1 MKPLCVLLAASL
13 LSALPRAR
21 AQNDQVSDAPAEIAT
36 PSPAMRGI
44 PVPVENAT
52 PSVQPEASHP
62 PLEHV
67 KPSVELIKSCRA
79 ELAAEPD
86 GKSKADVLG
95 ALSDLENGAAQV
107 APEQRQ
113 GFIDGHLGGFN
124 AAVLE
129 LDRDAPGSLA
139 LKAERNAAMLNG
151 RADRWQESRDFA
163 GKALAR
169 DPNDLI
175 SLVVRARANVGLQDY
190 ARAYADAARAMK
202 VDPNMASAYTA
213 RAAAEYGMGQYL
225 QALEDSKRALA
236 LDSLDATAFDI
247 MKLSEGRTHLSAPN
261 FGGGAPQVSDSVERE
276 YHGMMQQLSQ
286 VEKSRQIPDE
296 EIRPAS
302 VSRLVESAGAKLS
315 VKDYWGALAETDKA
329 LAVDPS
335 DARALY
341 FRAAAH
347 NLLGEYGGAVED
359 ATKGL
364 TIRPTNVD
372 LLDARSWALDRM
384 GRLDDAVAD
393 AHHALELD
401 PRDAYALVNR
411 AFADEQRRD
420 YAAMLEDYR
429 AAALMDPQ
437 FGPDYRD
444 AARRHGLA
452 APPLPGERAPAP
464 DSGSPPRAR
473 TFGVVLL
480 SSLAG
485 GLLIALGLLHVGSAV
500 REERTRSAAPNIL
513 ERDYEIGKPIG
524 QGGMGVVYRGFD
536 RKLKRPVALKTLRDE
551 YQLDAAAKAGFLEE
565 ARTVAEL
572 HHPSIV
578 AIYNIVDDPRGIALV
593 FELLEGR
600 PLDEAIAERGRL
612 RISEIKRVLRP
623 VCDALEYAHAH
634 GVVHRDLKPS
644 NVMLLSDGGVKVLDF
659 GISRHAAGA
668 AKNPVTQTVVGTPH
682 YMAPEQEYGVV
693 RKESDLFSLGTV
705 LYEATT
711 GARPFE
717 GSAAIKLARG
727 YRRASSRVPGLPRE
741 LDALIDRAL
750 EPDPDKRISS
760 AAEFWLALC
769 EIPEAA

>member
-1 MKPLCVLLAASL
+1 MKPLRALLAASL
-13 LSALPRAR
+13 VLALPRAR
-21 AQNDQVSDAPAEIAT
+21 ARGDEVGDALAEFPTPPPVARLAPATA
-36 PSPAMRGI
+36 A
-44 PVPVENAT
+44 
-52 PSVQPEASHP
+52 PEAEAARP

-86 GKSKADVLG
+86 GKAKADVLG
-95 ALSDLENGAAQV
+95 ALSDLEAGAAQV

-113 GFIDGHLGGFN
+113 GWIDGHLGGFN
-124 AAVLE
+124 AAVQELE
-129 LDRDAPGSLA
+129 RDAPSSLA
-139 LKAERNAAMLNG
+139 LKAARNAAMLNG
-151 RADRWQESRDFA
+151 RADRWRESRDFA
-163 GKALAR
+163 GKALDLA
-169 DPNDLI
+169 PNDLV
-175 SLVVRARANVGLQDY
+175 SLVVRSRANIGLQDY
-190 ARAYADAARAMK
+190 ARAYADAARAAK
-202 VDPNMASAYTA
+202 VDPNMAAAYTA
-213 RAAAEYGMGQYL
+213 RAGAEYGLGQYL
-225 QALEDSKRALA
+225 QSLEDAKRALA

-247 MKLSEGRTHLSAPN
+247 MKLSEGRTRLAAPD
-261 FGGGAPQVSDSVERE
+261 FGGDGAAAQVSDAVERE
-276 YHGMMQQLSQ
+276 YHGMIQQLNQ
-286 VEKSRQIPDE
+286 VERSRQAPDE
-296 EIRPAS
+296 EVRPAT
-302 VSRLVESAGAKLS
+302 VTRLVASAGEKLS
-315 VKDYWGALAETDKA
+315 LKDYWGSIAESDKA
-329 LAVDPS
+329 LALDPN

-364 TIRPTNVD
+364 TIRPTSVD

-411 AFADEQRRD
+411 AYASEQRRD
-420 YAAMLEDYR
+420 YAGMLEDYR
-429 AAALMDPQ
+429 AAAIMEPQ
-437 FGPDYRD
+437 FEPDYRD

-452 APPLPGERAPAP
+452 AASLPRDGAAAP
-464 DSGSPPRAR
+464 DSAPPTRAR

-500 REERTRSAAPNIL
+500 REERGRSAGPKSL
-513 ERDYEIGKPIG
+513 ESDYEIGRPIG
-524 QGGMGVVYRGFD
+524 QGGMGIVYRGFD
-536 RKLKRPVALKTLRDE
+536 RKLKRPVAIKTLRDE
-551 YQLDAAAKAGFLEE
+551 YQLDDSAKAGFLEE

-572 HHPSIV
+572 HHPAIVSIH
-578 AIYNIVDDPRGIALV
+578 NIVEDPRGVALV

-612 RISEIKRVLRP
+612 SIAETKRVLRP
-623 VCDALEYAHAH
+623 VCAALEYAHAH

-668 AKNPVTQTVVGTPH
+668 AKKAVTQNVVGTPH
-682 YMAPEQEYGVV
+682 YMAPEQEYGIV
-693 RKESDLFSLGTV
+693 RKESDIFSLGAV

-717 GSAAIKLARG
+717 GSAAVKLARG
-727 YRRASSRVPGLPRE
+727 YRRASGRVPGLPPA

-750 EPDPDKRISS
+750 EPDPDKRIAS
-760 AAEFWLALC
+760 AAQFWLALS
-769 EIPEAA
+769 EIPDAT